1 MNKLIFLLLK
11 TRDKI
16 LCLIITQS
24 VKLKPRTHVMFKWL
38 IPNNVTDVKGKM
50 QTIGINLEQ
59 DVELD
64 FFEIAFLVD
73 SQP

>member
-1 MNKLIFLLLK
+1 MLFE
-11 TRDKI
+11 
-16 LCLIITQS
+16 
-24 VKLKPRTHVMFKWL
+24 WL
-38 IPNNVTDVKGKM
+38 IPNNVTDIKGKM

-64 FFEIAFLVD
+64 FFEIAFLVK